1 LYVIISAAIS
11 LDGKIATN
19 SGESN
24 ISSTQDLERVHK
36 LRGSVDAIMVG
47 ILTVVRD
54 DPMLDVRYTKGNTKL
69 PLRVILDSKAR
80 IPLSSRIL
88 KTAHNI
94 YTIVA
99 VTRQASPEKIQRIEK
114 TGAHVLVAGTEKVDI
129 SALFRHLDQLGCTR
143 ILVEGGGETNW
154 SLLNLGLID
163 EIIIMVSSM
172 IIGGRNAVT
181 LVEGCGYSKISDTLK
196 LKLSKFERQGPDEL
210 VLYYRSA

>member
-1 LYVIISAAIS
+1 MS
-11 LDGKIATN
+11 LDGKIATIN
-19 SGESN
+19 GESK

-47 ILTVVRD
+47 ILTVIRD
-54 DPMLDVRYTKGNTKL
+54 DPMLDVRYAKGNTKL
-69 PLRVILDSKAR
+69 PLRVILDSKAS

-94 YTIVA
+94 STIVA
-99 VTRQASPEKIQRIEK
+99 VTRKASPKKIQRIEN
-114 TGAHVLVAGTEKVDI
+114 TGAHVLVAGNDRVDI
-129 SALFRHLDQLGCTR
+129 SALFRYLDQIGCTR

-163 EIIIMVSSM
+163 EIIITVSSM

-196 LKLSKFERQGPDEL
+196 LKLFKFERKGPDEV

>member
-1 LYVIISAAIS
+1 LYVIISAAMS

-19 SGESN
+19 NGESN
-24 ISSTQDLERVHK
+24 ISSTQDLARVHR

-47 ILTVVRD
+47 ILTVIRD
-54 DPMLDVRYTKGNTKL
+54 DPMLDVRYAKGNSKL
-69 PLRVILDSKAR
+69 PLRVIMDSKAS

-99 VTRQASPEKIQRIEK
+99 VTRQASPKKIQRIEK
-114 TGAHVLVAGTEKVDI
+114 TGAHVLVAGNEKVDI
-129 SALFRHLDQLGCTR
+129 STLFRHLDQIGCTR

-163 EIIIMVSSM
+163 EVIIMVSSM